1 MSISTTRAVEFKD
14 LDKIVN
20 QMRSTVQIAFRD
32 GTAIDRVEEEL
43 FAQLLKL
50 GYSLL
55 ESLFEAMQHGDV
67 GQTLEHDGRTLRR
80 LPKTTRRPY
89 TSIFG
94 KFDLER
100 FSYGTRQSQAHQAV
114 PFDEHLGL
122 PKTHA
127 SLLLESW
134 VGQLST
140 SESFHEAC
148 SKLQRILKIIVHV
161 DSAEGMVD
169 RLGKAAASVL
179 ASQPPIDVVSEA
191 EVLIQTSDNKG
202 IVMRNEFPAAPKEP
216 VGAPAK
222 THGPKPNTKRMACMA
237 GVYTIDRN
245 PRTPEQILDLLF
257 HTEDAPPLQGSPP
270 RPANPRYYAR
280 LSMLDAKG
288 KQIGKSSEEQAQ
300 QWMTANTIARRTKG
314 QTLVA
319 MHDGQ
324 KSLWE
329 QEKDYQQGW
338 NKIEILDLLHL
349 IPRIWSAAKILAPDS
364 VEKFVKEKLL
374 TILMGGIGIILMGFR
389 RMTTTRKLSKSQKE
403 AMRTIINYLETNK
416 SRMKY
421 GEYLAAGLPIATGFI
436 EGACRH
442 VIKDR
447 LERTGMRW
455 TRVGAQSMLNLRCIE
470 ASKIWE
476 PLMEEYRSVALHYDG
491 GRKNYY
497 EELSLAT
504 IAV

>member
-1 MSISTTRAVEFKD
+1 MSISTTRTVEFKD

-43 FAQLLKL
+43 LAQLLKL

-80 LPKTTRRPY
+80 LPKPTRRPY

-179 ASQPPIDVVSEA
+179 DSQPPIDVASEA

-202 IVMRNEFPAAPKEP
+202 IVMRNEFPAAPEEP
-216 VGAPAK
+216 VGAPQ
-222 THGPKPNTKRMACMA
+222 KRMAQ
-237 GVYTIDRN
+237 N
-245 PRTPEQILDLLF
+245 PTQSAWLVWPAFIQSIEIHELLSKFLICCSTPKM
-257 HTEDAPPLQGSPP
+257 
-270 RPANPRYYAR
+270 RRYAR
-280 LSMLDAKG
+280 RSKVSLGAG
-288 KQIGKSSEEQAQ
+288 K
-300 QWMTANTIARRTKG
+300 R
-314 QTLVA
+314 L
-319 MHDGQ
+319 
-324 KSLWE
+324 
-329 QEKDYQQGW
+329 
-338 NKIEILDLLHL
+338 
-349 IPRIWSAAKILAPDS
+349 P
-364 VEKFVKEKLL
+364 
-374 TILMGGIGIILMGFR
+374 
-389 RMTTTRKLSKSQKE
+389 
-403 AMRTIINYLETNK
+403 
-416 SRMKY
+416 
-421 GEYLAAGLPIATGFI
+421 AGLEQNRNT
-436 EGACRH
+436 
-442 VIKDR
+442 R
-447 LERTGMRW
+447 LASFDTSHLVRSQDSRTGLSRKV
-455 TRVGAQSMLNLRCIE
+455 RERE
-470 ASKIWE
+470 A
-476 PLMEEYRSVALHYDG
+476 VDDTDG
-491 GRKNYY
+491 RHRDHSYG
-497 EELSLAT
+497 
-504 IAV
+504 V